1 MLRPPPH
8 RCPPDSDN
16 KADKPAPPQDAMHDD
31 RLPAAGGDMRE
42 FGVHTIDGH
51 RIMFGQ
57 EL

>member
-1 MLRPPPH
+1 
-8 RCPPDSDN
+8 
-16 KADKPAPPQDAMHDD
+16 MHDD